1 MSVYKN
7 IINIMNYISF
17 LNNNEERFGIVFNN
31 KVTDLTGQINNIKS
45 LKELIQFNCLEEGRS
60 YAKNNPGDID
70 INSIKLLPVIPNPSK
85 IICVG
90 LNYHEH
96 VKETE
101 KTIADNPVTFQ
112 RFNDSQVAHMENMII
127 PKASDNLDF
136 EGEMALIMKD
146 SESHLSE
153 DDALKYIA
161 GYSCYNDGSVR
172 DWQRHTKST
181 FGMGKNFKKTG
192 SFGPHMVL
200 AQDIDDYKQLTIKTY
215 LNGEVM
221 QSASLSQLIFDLPF
235 LISYVSK
242 ALPWRAGDV
251 LVTGT
256 PGGVGFKRNPPIY
269 LKEGDKVDITISE
282 IGTLSNTLQNEVL

>member
-1 MSVYKN
+1 MSVYN
-7 IINIMNYISF
+7 NDMNIMYFISF